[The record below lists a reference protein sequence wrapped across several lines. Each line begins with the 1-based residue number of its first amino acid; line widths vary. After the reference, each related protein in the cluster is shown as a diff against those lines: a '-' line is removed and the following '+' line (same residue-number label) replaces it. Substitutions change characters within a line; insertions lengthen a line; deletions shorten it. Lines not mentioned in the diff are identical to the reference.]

1 MKLKITAAD
10 CRSCGA
16 CCVANGDGG
25 DVLAY
30 GYADLTS
37 EDVARMTPH
46 VRRQLH
52 DLSIGGEQRYAT
64 RAKQLASGAVGCQHL
79 RGTPGQRCSCS
90 IYETRPEICRKFQVG
105 GSTCKLARSALAH
118 ALAREAEDRP

>member
-1 MKLKITAAD
+1 VKITEAD

-25 DVLAY
+25 DVLAH

-37 EDVARMTPH
+37 EDVAQMTPH

-52 DLSIGGEQRYAT
+52 AIFIGSETRYAT
-64 RAKQLASGAVGCQHL
+64 RAKQLASGDVGCQYL

-90 IYETRPEICRKFQVG
+90 IYANRPDICRRFRA
-105 GSTCKLARSALAH
+105 GSAMC
-118 ALAREAEDRP
+118 REARLALKTLQEDRA

>member
-1 MKLKITAAD
+1 MKITGAD

-37 EDVARMTPH
+37 EDVDRLTPH

-52 DLSIGGEQRYAT
+52 ELFIGGETRYAT
-64 RAKQLASGAVGCQHL
+64 RAKQFTSGAVGCQYL

-90 IYETRPEICRKFQVG
+90 IYETRPEVCQRFRVG
-105 GSTCKLARSALAH
+105 GHTCREARAALA
-118 ALAREAEDRP
+118 LVEVE

>member
-1 MKLKITAAD
+1 MKITETD
-10 CRSCGA
+10 CRACGA
-16 CCVANGDGG
+16 CCVASGDGG

-37 EDVARMTPH
+37 DDVTRLSPR

-52 DLSIGGEQRYAT
+52 TFFVGDETRYAT

-79 RGTPGQRCSCS
+79 RGTPGQRCS
-90 IYETRPEICRKFQVG
+90 
-105 GSTCKLARSALAH
+105 
-118 ALAREAEDRP
+118 

>member
-1 MKLKITAAD
+1 MSGKKITDAD

-25 DVLAY
+25 DVLAH
-30 GYADLTS
+30 GYADLSS
-37 EDVARMTPH
+37 EDVERMTPH

-52 DLSIGGEQRYAT
+52 VLFIGDETRYAT
-64 RAKQLASGAVGCQHL
+64 RAKQLASGDVGCQYV

-90 IYETRPEICRKFQVG
+90 IYESRPDICRHFPVG
-105 GSTCKLARSALAH
+105 GAVC
-118 ALAREAEDRP
+118 REARLVLKTTQEDRA

>member
-1 MKLKITAAD
+1 MKVTDAD

-25 DVLAY
+25 DVLAH
-30 GYADLTS
+30 GYADLTL
-37 EDVARMTPH
+37 EDVARQSRY
-46 VRRQLH
+46 VRGQLH
-52 DLSIGGEQRYAT
+52 ELSIGGETRYAT

-90 IYETRPEICRKFQVG
+90 IYETRPEVCSKFRVG
-105 GSTCKLARSALAH
+105 GSIC
-118 ALAREAEDRP
+118 REARDALKSTRTIP

>member
-1 MKLKITAAD
+1 MKITDAD

-25 DVLAY
+25 DVLAH
-30 GYADLTS
+30 GYADLSS
-37 EDVARMTPH
+37 ENVERMTPH

-52 DLSIGGEQRYAT
+52 TLFIGAEMRYAT
-64 RAKQLASGAVGCQHL
+64 RAKHLASGDVGCQYL

-90 IYETRPEICRKFQVG
+90 IYENRPDICRRFPVG
-105 GSTCKLARSALAH
+105 GAVC
-118 ALAREAEDRP
+118 REARLVLKTTQEDRA

>member
-1 MKLKITAAD
+1 MKLKVTEAD

-37 EDVARMTPH
+37 EDVARMSSR

-90 IYETRPEICRKFQVG
+90 IYATRPEICRTFQVG
-105 GSTCKLARSALAH
+105 GTTCKLARTAL
-118 ALAREAEDRP
+118 EDRS